1 MGQSTGIR
9 RHFSSVSSTSGEW
22 YSRLAR
28 GMKLRT
34 GVVRY
39 HNDAL
44 TLKMVLGMDD
54 VLEKE
59 WQGSTL
65 PEHWEVIEEL
75 MLFVLI
81 GFGSGLQGDEIPS
94 VSLKSLLHFWDETRA
109 DPDPFIMITLYGRFK
124 GEAGHR

>member
-9 RHFSSVSSTSGEW
+9 GHFSSVSSTSGEW
-22 YSRLAR
+22 YSRLTR

-34 GVVRY
+34 GVVQY
-39 HNDAL
+39 HNDVL
-44 TLKMVLGMDD
+44 TSKIVLGMDD

-75 MLFVLI
+75 MLFALI